1 MGTEISF
8 GKSEIRLDSGQ
19 ITCGCSPDGA
29 KRNPGPAARESR
41 ISRSL
46 SSGAHSATRWLHP
59 GYDVRQRKRKCC
71 RRDALASTSN
81 SIKARQPNTGPP
93 SHDDDR
99 KHSLSR
105 TILQRGV
112 IELHNRLLLNVRPII
127 LKSTQ
132 SPQEVRFDRGA
143 HLWTRWR
150 LGATLSLIDGQ
161 RRSGL
166 TSRAP
171 ESISS

>member
-1 MGTEISF
+1 MLGTQPTGRREAPPDDRLRA
-8 GKSEIRLDSGQ
+8 IRGRRRV
-19 ITCGCSPDGA
+19 SPGFRGA
-29 KRNPGPAARESR
+29 CHRARIR
-41 ISRSL
+41 
-46 SSGAHSATRWLHP
+46 ATRWLHP

-166 TSRAP
+166 TSSGP
-171 ESISS
+171 EFISS